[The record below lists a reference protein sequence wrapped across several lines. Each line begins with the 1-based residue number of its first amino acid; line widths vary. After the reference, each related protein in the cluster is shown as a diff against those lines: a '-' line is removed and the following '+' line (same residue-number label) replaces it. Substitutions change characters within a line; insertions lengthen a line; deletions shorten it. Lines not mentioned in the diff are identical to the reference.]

1 MGIDFV
7 KAHRYFYKKLS
18 MKRIFQKLAVTFLSL
33 TVAAVSFA
41 QTTSTEWYN
50 KAIKLFDD
58 GEYKEAAVAF
68 DKASQLDPKKE
79 DALYKAGW
87 CYNDLG
93 RYENAIDRLNK
104 TVALNK
110 NNHLAWQELGYAY
123 KKTSKNELALS
134 CLKKAIEIKYDYALA
149 YKQMGDVYQNMNKDD
164 DAITAYKKCY
174 ESDDDND
181 DACYNLGY
189 LYNGKA
195 EYTTALEWLNKAN
208 KIKEGVD
215 VFNEIGFANYKLK
228 NNDEAIEAYKNA
240 LKINSENGTAYKGM
254 GDVYRLNYTPARVV
268 EATDS
273 YLKAIEYNPKSPGSH
288 YGLGWCYNEKS
299 RYNEAI
305 PILAKSI
312 ELDKTFGAA
321 YSELGYAYYMTGKY
335 TEGIS
340 TLKQGLVQNS
350 KSTLCRYYSGLIYVK
365 QKDIANATIMYNELK
380 PLDTKLA
387 DKLLAKINA
396 M

>member
-1 MGIDFV
+1 
-7 KAHRYFYKKLS
+7 
-18 MKRIFQKLAVTFLSL
+18 MKSVCKNISITILSL
-33 TVAAVSFA
+33 IVAAVSFA

-50 KAIKLFDD
+50 KATKLFDD
-58 GEYKEAAVAF
+58 EQYKEAAVAF

-79 DALYKAGW
+79 DAFYKAGW

-93 RYENAIDRLNK
+93 RYDNAIDRLNK

-134 CLKKAIEIKYDYALA
+134 CLKKAVEIKPTYALA
-149 YKQMGDVYQNMNKDD
+149 YKQMGDVYQNLDKDD
-164 DAITAYKKCY
+164 DAIAAYKKCY
-174 ESDDDND
+174 FNDEEND

-189 LYNGKA
+189 IYNGKA

-228 NNDEAIEAYKNA
+228 NNDEAINAYQSA
-240 LKINSENGTAYKGM
+240 LKINSKNGTSYKGI
-254 GDVYRLNYTPARVV
+254 GDVYRLNYSPAKIT
-268 EATDS
+268 EAIES
-273 YLKAIEYNPKSPGSH
+273 YVNAIEYNPKSSGSH

-299 RYNEAI
+299 RYEEAI
-305 PILAKSI
+305 PMLVKAI

-321 YSELGYAYYMTGKY
+321 YTELGYAYYMTAKY
-335 TEGIS
+335 AEGLAA
-340 TLKQGLVQNS
+340 LKAGLVQNS

-380 PLDTKLA
+380 PLDAKLA
-387 DKLLAKINA
+387 EKLLAKINA

>member
-1 MGIDFV
+1 
-7 KAHRYFYKKLS
+7 
-18 MKRIFQKLAVTFLSL
+18 MKSVCKNISITILSL
-33 TVAAVSFA
+33 IVAAVSFA

-50 KAIKLFDD
+50 KATKLFDD
-58 GEYKEAAVAF
+58 EQYKEAAVAF

-79 DALYKAGW
+79 DAFYKAGW

-93 RYENAIDRLNK
+93 RYDNAIDRLNK

-134 CLKKAIEIKYDYALA
+134 CLKKAVEIKPTYALA
-149 YKQMGDVYQNMNKDD
+149 YKQMGDVYQNLDKDD
-164 DAITAYKKCY
+164 DAIAAYKKCY
-174 ESDDDND
+174 LNDEEND

-189 LYNGKA
+189 IYNGKA
-195 EYTTALEWLNKAN
+195 EYTNALEWLNKAN
-208 KIKEGVD
+208 NIKEGVD

-228 NNDEAIEAYKNA
+228 NNDDAINAYQSA
-240 LKINSENGTAYKGM
+240 LKINTKNGTSYKGI
-254 GDVYRLNYTPARVV
+254 GDVYRVNYSPARVT
-268 EATDS
+268 EAIEN
-273 YLKAIEYNPKSPGSH
+273 YLKAIEYNPKSSGSH
-288 YGLGWCYNEKS
+288 YGLGWCYNDKS
-299 RYNEAI
+299 RYEEAI
-305 PILAKSI
+305 PMLAKAI

-321 YSELGYAYYMTGKY
+321 YSELGYAYYMTEKY
-335 TEGIS
+335 TDGLS
-340 TLKQGLVQNS
+340 TLRAGLVQNS

-380 PLDTKLA
+380 PLDAKLA

-396 M
+396 L

>member
-1 MGIDFV
+1 MKSV
-7 KAHRYFYKKLS
+7 CKKVF
-18 MKRIFQKLAVTFLSL
+18 ITTFLL
-33 TVAAVSFA
+33 TVVVVSFA
-41 QTTSTEWYN
+41 QTTALEWYN
-50 KAIKLFDD
+50 KGKELYDD
-58 GEYKEAAVAF
+58 EKYTEAAVAF

-79 DALYKAGW
+79 DAFYKAGW

-93 RYENAIDRLNK
+93 KYDNAIDRLNK

-134 CLKKAIEIKYDYALA
+134 CLKKAVEIKPTYALA
-149 YKQMGDVYQNMNKDD
+149 YKQMGDVYQNLDKDD

-174 ESDDDND
+174 DNDDEND

-189 LYNGKA
+189 IYNGKA
-195 EYTTALEWLNKAN
+195 EYYTALDWLNKAN
-208 KIKEGVD
+208 NLKEGVD

-228 NNDEAIEAYKNA
+228 KNDEAIAAYQSG
-240 LKINSENGTAYKGM
+240 LKINSKNGTAYKGI
-254 GDVYRLNYTPARVV
+254 GDVYRLNYSPARVDD
-268 EATDS
+268 AITS
-273 YLKAIEYNPKSPGSH
+273 YLKAIEYNPKSSGSH

-299 RYNEAI
+299 RYEDAI
-305 PILAKSI
+305 PMLRKSM
-312 ELDKTFGAA
+312 ELDKTLGAA
-321 YSELGYAYYMTGKY
+321 YTELGYAYYMTGKY
-335 TEGIS
+335 TDGLY

-380 PLDTKLA
+380 PLDAKLA
-387 DKLLAKINA
+387 EKLMTKINA